1 MRTLIAIVLLSALA
15 VTGCATNKN
24 VATQTPATI
33 EQGQTAQP
41 SSAPEPTTTQT
52 PVAPAAPVIANPL
65 TDPNSPL
72 SQRSIYFDFDTDT
85 VKDEYRSVVTAH
97 AHYLVVNRSAKI
109 TLQGNT
115 DERGS
120 REYNLALGQRRANAV
135 KKMLTL
141 LGVNPS
147 QVNVTSFGEEKPRAN
162 GHDETAWAQNRRADI
177 VYQGE

>member
-1 MRTLIAIVLLSALA
+1 MRKQMIAIVLLSALVA
-15 VTGCATNKN
+15 LTGCATNKE
-24 VATQTPATI
+24 VATQAPATI

-41 SSAPEPTTTQT
+41 APAPTETTT
-52 PVAPAAPVIANPL
+52 PIAPAAPVVVNPL

-72 SQRSIYFDFDTDT
+72 SQRSIYFDFDNDT
-85 VKDEYRSVVTAH
+85 VKDEYRNIITAH
-97 AHYLVVNRSAKI
+97 AHYLVANRSAKI
-109 TLQGNT
+109 TIQGNT

-120 REYNLALGQRRANAV
+120 REYNLALGQRRASAV

-147 QVNVTSFGEEKPRAN
+147 QVDVTSFGEEKPRATA
-162 GHDETAWAQNRRADI
+162 HDEAAWAQNRRADI